1 MSGNKMTAPQS
12 SVQLPTKGN
21 AAIAR
26 NSNAKFNDKKGSD
39 TGDKWKQGKPN
50 RVVQRCKRNK
60 HSKYA
65 PEEGC
70 RYIEMLSF
78 VSLNISFLDMTT
90 STKLLNIGLRRVQQ
104 VFCCGDLLWQ
114 DDDDP
119 ALWTKAGKKRIE
131 EGDWVEMQYPEN
143 YHDTQAKLS
152 DKENQGEEKA
162 KGKKRKNS
170 DKVEPLGNS
179 KLS

>member
-1 MSGNKMTAPQS
+1 
-12 SVQLPTKGN
+12 
-21 AAIAR
+21 
-26 NSNAKFNDKKGSD
+26 
-39 TGDKWKQGKPN
+39 
-50 RVVQRCKRNK
+50 
-60 HSKYA
+60 
-65 PEEGC
+65 
-70 RYIEMLSF
+70 MLSF

-131 EGDWVEMQYPEN
+131 EGDWGEMQYTEN
-143 YHDTQAKLS
+143 YLDTQAKLS
-152 DKENQGEEKA
+152 DMENQGELKA

-170 DKVEPLGNS
+170 DKVEPLRNS